1 MQHEIT
7 HSAPLLNDK
16 GGLREPGY
24 AKKLL
29 PIYRRADIRAGK
41 APAGALPPETEQI
54 AGKYHLYGR

>member
-16 GGLREPGY
+16 GSLREPGY

-29 PIYRRADIRAGK
+29 PVYRRADIRAGK
-41 APAGALPPETEQI
+41 ARI
-54 AGKYHLYGR
+54 

>member
-16 GGLREPGY
+16 GSLREPGY

-29 PIYRRADIRAGK
+29 PVYRRADIRAGK
-41 APAGALPPETEQI
+41 ARIKEWDYYLRPTTTSPW
-54 AGKYHLYGR
+54 R

>member
-16 GGLREPGY
+16 GSLREPGY

-29 PIYRRADIRAGK
+29 PVYRRADIRAGK
-41 APAGALPPETEQI
+41 AASRNGTTIWRPTTTSPW
-54 AGKYHLYGR
+54 R